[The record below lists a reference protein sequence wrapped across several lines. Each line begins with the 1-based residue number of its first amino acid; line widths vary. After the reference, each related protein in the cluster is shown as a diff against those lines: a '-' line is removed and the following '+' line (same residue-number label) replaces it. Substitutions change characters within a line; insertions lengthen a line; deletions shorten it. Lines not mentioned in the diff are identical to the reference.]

1 VSEDSGQPR
10 TEAATPRRRQEAREQ
25 GQIALSQD
33 LTAALV
39 LLTCL
44 AALWWGGRGIAMQLL
59 SAVRNSLRTPVY
71 AEWHAQQTVVTAVWL
86 CGQLVATAGIIVGVL
101 FCVSLAVGLA
111 QSGFTVS
118 FKPMEANWERLSPA
132 TGWSKLFSW
141 DGLVRGI
148 SVLLKVS
155 VVTAVLVWYLA
166 DRVHLLGLLGQ
177 GSVGKGMAAGW
188 QLALETA
195 LVISAGFF
203 VIGAADYLYQRLRH
217 EQKLKMTREEIK
229 QEHKEDEGDPHVRAR
244 IRRLQREAAEKKMI
258 QDVPKATVVLTNPTH
273 FAVAI
278 RYDRYTMSAPM
289 VIAKGSDRF
298 ARRIADVARKHGIP
312 VLERKPLTRLLY
324 RSVKIGQTIP
334 AELYQAFAE
343 ILAYVYRLKRA

>member
-1 VSEDSGQPR
+1 MADDLGQPR
-10 TEAATPRRRQEAREQ
+10 TEAATPRRRLEAREQ

-33 LTAALV
+33 LSAAII

-44 AALWWGGRGIAMQLL
+44 AALWWAGRGVAVQLL
-59 SAVRNSLRTPVY
+59 GAVRNGLQWPVS
-71 AEWHAQQTVVTAVWL
+71 AEWESGNTIVAAHWL
-86 CGQLVATAGIIVGVL
+86 TGQLAASAGMIVGVL
-101 FCVSLAVGLA
+101 FVVSLAIGLA
-111 QSGFTVS
+111 QAGFHIS
-118 FKPMEANWERLSPA
+118 FKSMEANWERLSPA
-132 TGWSKLFSW
+132 SGWSKLMSW
-141 DGLVRGI
+141 DGVVRGI

-155 VVTAVLVWYLA
+155 VVSAVLVWYLS
-166 DRVHLLGLLGQ
+166 DRVHLLGILGQ
-177 GSVGKGMAAGW
+177 GTLGRGVAAGW

-195 LVISAGFF
+195 LVIAGGFF
-203 VIGAADYLYQRLRH
+203 VVGAADYLYQRLRH
-217 EQKLKMTREEIK
+217 EQRLRMTREEVK
-229 QEHKEDEGDPHVRAR
+229 QEHKEDEGDPHVKSR
-244 IRRLQREAAEKKMI
+244 IRRLQREAAERKMI

-312 VLERKPLTRLLY
+312 VVERKPLTRLLY
-324 RSVKIGQTIP
+324 KSVKIGQTIP
-334 AELYQAFAE
+334 AELYAALAE